1 MNNQQEEHL
10 PAKIQ
15 MKCKQIREG
24 NIDLV
29 IIYWCFFDVQLFRST
44 SVYNCNIMHIRVNT
58 RHRLISV
65 ITAWRI
71 LLSIYYTKWLFRTL
85 LMYNSLYF
93 NIEYWL
99 IVATNTRL
107 VGHNRLE
114 PVLLV
119 ILVILL
125 VQDIH
130 TIPSAGTLLTEPM
143 SIQTLYKSVVAT
155 VFLDLFTVS
164 VINTIDMVHLYI
176 PSFILGFCSKQ
187 ERSLY
192 IWRIYV
198 WLIYSESPPRLFSS
212 GLLWTLPIFAGFYI
226 TLQCLVVIAFL

>member
-1 MNNQQEEHL
+1 
-10 PAKIQ
+10 
-15 MKCKQIREG
+15 
-24 NIDLV
+24 
-29 IIYWCFFDVQLFRST
+29 
-44 SVYNCNIMHIRVNT
+44 
-58 RHRLISV
+58 
-65 ITAWRI
+65 
-71 LLSIYYTKWLFRTL
+71 
-85 LMYNSLYF
+85 MYNSLYF

-99 IVATNTRL
+99 IVATHTRL

-143 SIQTLYKSVVAT
+143 SIQTLYKSVVVT

-176 PSFILGFCSKQ
+176 PSFILGFCSKP

-192 IWRIYV
+192 IWRICV
-198 WLIYSESPPRLFSS
+198 
-212 GLLWTLPIFAGFYI
+212 
-226 TLQCLVVIAFL
+226 